1 MSNFIK
7 GAALGCWKIV
17 ELSFHFPHTKKF
29 EYKDLFSWF
38 PTTVNHQLTFS
49 KFFAFTKVLCYD
61 KVVITHF
68 QSSFSLN
75 SIQVTIMLV
84 GADQNSRR
92 LQFHMCLHISHAGDY
107 VTGKT
112 EKHLII
118 FLHKIHG
125 SSRSQMLFKI
135 GVPKNFANFTGKNL
149 CLSLFLVTKTRV
161 QHRCFPVN
169 FKKFLRTPFFT
180 EHLRQFL
187 KTFLIKST
195 FKFQLF

>member
-1 MSNFIK
+1 
-7 GAALGCWKIV
+7 
-17 ELSFHFPHTKKF
+17 
-29 EYKDLFSWF
+29 
-38 PTTVNHQLTFS
+38 
-49 KFFAFTKVLCYD
+49 
-61 KVVITHF
+61 
-68 QSSFSLN
+68 
-75 SIQVTIMLV
+75 MLV
-84 GADQNSRR
+84 GADQNSRH

-118 FLHKIHG
+118 FLYKIHG

-149 CLSLFLVTKTRV
+149 CLSLFLVTKMRV

-180 EHLRQFL
+180 EHLR
-187 KTFLIKST
+187 
-195 FKFQLF
+195 